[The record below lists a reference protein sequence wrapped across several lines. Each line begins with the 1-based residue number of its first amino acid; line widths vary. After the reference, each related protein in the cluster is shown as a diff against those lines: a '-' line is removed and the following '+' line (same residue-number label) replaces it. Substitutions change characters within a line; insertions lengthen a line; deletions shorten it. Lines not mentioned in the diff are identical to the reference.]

1 MEPKI
6 YDRAAVLD
14 LLNAAGIPYEIAE
27 HPRIYTSAEGDALA
41 LPFAED
47 VAKNL
52 FLCDEKKRNYYLF
65 SLRSH
70 GRADLKALAAAA
82 GEKRLCF
89 AGEEALFSLL
99 HLQPGSVTPLGVL
112 NDSAG
117 RVRVFL
123 DASFAGQ
130 KIALHP
136 NDNGATLCLAAGDLV
151 RLLESRG
158 HRISFLPPP

>member
-1 MEPKI
+1 MPCLGPRPDPPSGWTWESLME
-6 YDRAAVLD
+6 RA
-14 LLNAAGIPYEIAE
+14 
-27 HPRIYTSAEGDALA
+27 
-41 LPFAED
+41 
-47 VAKNL
+47 
-52 FLCDEKKRNYYLF
+52 
-65 SLRSH
+65 LRQ
-70 GRADLKALAAAA
+70 AQLAAAA
-82 GEKRLCF
+82 GEKRLRF

-130 KIALHP
+130 KIAVHP

-151 RLLESRG
+151 RLLKSRG
-158 HRISFLPPP
+158 HRISFLPPA